1 MSSVWIVT
9 EGDYSDN
16 HIVGVFS
23 TKEKAYEYY
32 NAHKE
37 DDVNERYTSFY
48 EPEEYELDKVSIAC
62 RAVVTAVKNRKDWNF
77 FVSGV
82 LDKCYQECGYIYEY
96 TKEKKYWI
104 TVNYNTNRD
113 VMKKSAQ
120 DYLFK
125 YLAEKEGL

>member
-23 TKEKAYEYY
+23 TKEKADEYY
-32 NAHKE
+32 KLHSGLSTHSS
-37 DDVNERYTSFY
+37 YY
-48 EPEEYELDKVSIAC
+48 EPEEYIVDAINVCPQTCQITATKRNGELVF
-62 RAVVTAVKNRKDWNF
+62 R
-77 FVSGV
+77 
-82 LDKCYQECGYIYEY
+82 
-96 TKEKKYWI
+96 TKECFDDNNSI
-104 TVNYNTNRD
+104 GRVTLYNGYYYIIVSYNPDETI
-113 VMKKSAQ
+113 MFKSAQ